1 MMLSQKTRAKPSPY
15 PRLPFHALRAVQLLA
30 SLVVLSITFYF
41 LRELRREGYSL
52 PWTFILVRALPLIP
66 LINHPMNHS

>member
-1 MMLSQKTRAKPSPY
+1 MMPLQTPRSKPSPY
-15 PRLPFHALRAVQLLA
+15 PHLAFHALRTVQLLS
-30 SLVVLSITFYF
+30 SLIVLSITFYF